1 MHQFDKI
8 CELAKFWITLW
19 VTICL
24 FRNCDDS
31 SPNCIFIF
39 SNFFTFQ
46 NLWKPFLTWRWNF
59 GKKQLYFYVMV
70 TWSHAK
76 TFLQNISFKKFYFL
90 SLEEDNK
97 KGHKMCQMAL
107 NLEGRLCW
115 CWCQPKRPLLHEHAQ
130 SGESV
135 ISMMM
140 MPALLSCWGLDW
152 NKNYFIFVLSLPL
165 TFFARTFFS
174 LSYVKRNTCLLINIL
189 Q

>member
-1 MHQFDKI
+1 MRIGKI
-8 CELAKFWITLW
+8 LNYSLSHDLPFQKLWRFFSELH
-19 VTICL
+19 
-24 FRNCDDS
+24 
-31 SPNCIFIF
+31 FIF

-130 SGESV
+130 ANQLSLWWWCQHCWAAEALTETKT
-135 ISMMM
+135 ISFLCCHFH
-140 MPALLSCWGLDW
+140 LLSSRELFLA
-152 NKNYFIFVLSLPL
+152 YPM
-165 TFFARTFFS
+165 
-174 LSYVKRNTCLLINIL
+174 
-189 Q
+189 